1 MAEQWMQQSEWGIS
15 DTQRDS
21 LGTLILHVGMF
32 FTYTFSLIYIFE
44 LKKDITDTEAYSES
58 NRRDNDAFGSGSC

>member
-21 LGTLILHVGMF
+21 LGTLVLHVCILYF
-32 FTYTFSLIYIFE
+32 YTFFFDYCNL
-44 LKKDITDTEAYSES
+44 
-58 NRRDNDAFGSGSC
+58 N